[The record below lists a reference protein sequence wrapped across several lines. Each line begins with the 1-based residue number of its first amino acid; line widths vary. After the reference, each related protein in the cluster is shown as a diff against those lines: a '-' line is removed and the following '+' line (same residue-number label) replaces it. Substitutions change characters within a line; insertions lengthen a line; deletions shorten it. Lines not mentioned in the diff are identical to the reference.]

1 LLPQFKKN
9 DREADLFEIAEKKIE
24 VTQTTDEEFM
34 GKPMVF
40 LNGIPTVVAGDGRVG
55 SVRIEL
61 DGEKITQQTQFV
73 KSVTRQ

>member
-1 LLPQFKKN
+1 
-9 DREADLFEIAEKKIE
+9 
-24 VTQTTDEEFM
+24 M

-40 LNGIPTVVAGDGRVG
+40 LNGIPTVVVGDGRVG

-73 KSVTRQ
+73 KYVTKQ